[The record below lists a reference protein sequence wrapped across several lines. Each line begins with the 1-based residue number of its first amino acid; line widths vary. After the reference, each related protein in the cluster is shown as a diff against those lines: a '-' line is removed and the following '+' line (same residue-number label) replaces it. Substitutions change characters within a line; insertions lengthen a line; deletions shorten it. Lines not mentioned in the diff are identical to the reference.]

1 MKKDRPRY
9 TITIDDLYSDG
20 EDLGW
25 AATAFTA
32 RPAILTKGMAFNSTL
47 PKKMVFADELKYR
60 IVAPAMIP
68 MDIYRWDDEE
78 GEYDVV
84 FTVDEIETIY
94 SKYMKNYDAKRA
106 NFNLEHNADE
116 IVPAYVLE
124 TWRVEGDP
132 KLDKA
137 YSVYG
142 IEVPVGTV
150 MQMSQI
156 TDKDYYKELVENEQT
171 GYSIEGFLGMKLSE
185 IIQKTKNKQQ
195 TMNQK
200 GLKLGELG
208 PSAYLEL
215 PVGEHTIAGK
225 IYTVAE
231 EVINPGT
238 ENEYTCNYI
247 VSMVPVSETPAEAPA
262 DTTLS
267 EETKLEE
274 TQLAE
279 QTEEEKK
286 AEEDA
291 KTEETEMAEG
301 DVPTEEA
308 PVEENQVESYTKD
321 EIDNKFDELYR
332 VIADLKAE
340 DTKEDAPAPV
350 ETKMSIHDKFAELVK
365 FSRENKVQL

>member
-25 AATAFTA
+25 AATAFTS

-68 MDIYRWDDEE
+68 MDIYRWDDED

-94 SKYMKNYDAKRA
+94 SKYMKNYDAKKA

-185 IIQKTKNKQQ
+185 IIEKTKNKQQ

-215 PVGEHTIAGK
+215 PVGEHTIGNK

-238 ENEYTCNYI
+238 DNEYTCNYI
-247 VSMVPVSETPAEAPA
+247 VSMVPVSGETTPAA
-262 DTTLS
+262 DETQLS
-267 EETKLEE
+267 EETKL
-274 TQLAE
+274 AE
-279 QTEEEKK
+279 QTDEEKAAEEQKKADEEAKAKEEETKLADETQPEK
-286 AEEDA
+286 EVTYSKEEVDA
-291 KTEETEMAEG
+291 
-301 DVPTEEA
+301 
-308 PVEENQVESYTKD
+308 
-321 EIDNKFDELYR
+321 KFDEIYKM
-332 VIADLKAE
+332 IADLKA
-340 DTKEDAPAPV
+340 DGKETAPV
-350 ETKMSIHDKFAELVK
+350 EPTKTELSIHERMAELVR
-365 FSRENKVQL
+365 FTSNNKVQL